1 MIIRE
6 MTEQDIFEVLKIEEE
21 SFSDPWTENMFS
33 SLTSSNIYKSFVAE
47 ENGQILG
54 YVSVIATFYVFEIM
68 NLAVKKDCRNL
79 GIGKSLMEKALLTA
93 KEYKA
98 DKALLEV
105 RKSNFKAQSLYVKLG
120 FKIDGCRQ
128 GYYPDGEDALLMSLD
143 L

>member
-33 SLTSSNIYKSFVAE
+33 SLTSSKIYKSFVAE

-68 NLAVKKDCRNL
+68 NLAVKKDYRNL

-128 GYYPDGEDALLMSLD
+128 GYYPDGEDALLMSFD

>member
-6 MTEQDIFEVLKIEEE
+6 MTEQDVFEVLKIEEE
-21 SFSDPWTENMFS
+21 SFSDPWTQNMFS
-33 SLTSSNIYKSFVAE
+33 SLIASNIYKSFVAE

-68 NLAVKKDCRNL
+68 NIAVKKDRRNL

>member
-33 SLTSSNIYKSFVAE
+33 SLTSSKIYKSFVAE

-68 NLAVKKDCRNL
+68 NLAVKKDYRNL

-93 KEYKA
+93 NEYKA